1 MAGNNQINFADTI
14 AQWVTKANNL
24 DSDFGLRTSLNT
36 TTKLDLVSAVNEIN
50 TTLVNQ
56 AAAALDS
63 AKTIALFSDTATI
76 NFDSGGPRMTVQSQS
91 IDQTHIKDSC
101 LTAKSFKNHVKID
114 IKNSSGT
121 VLARLWSPDSPGG

>member
-1 MAGNNQINFADTI
+1 MAGSNTINLSDTV
-14 AQWVTKANNL
+14 AQWLEKSNNL
-24 DSDFGLRTSLNT
+24 DSDFGVRTSLNT
-36 TTKLDLVSAVNEIN
+36 NTKIDLVSAVNEIN
-50 TTLVNQ
+50 TTLGAQ
-56 AAAALDS
+56 LDS
-63 AKTIALFSDTATI
+63 ARVKAMFSDTATI
-76 NFDSGGPRMTVQSQS
+76 NFDSAGPRMTVQSQS